1 MQEIY
6 LDNAATTQPLAECN
20 KIYAEYAQD
29 AWQNPSALYAG
40 ATRVQNKINEA
51 KEILLRA
58 FGGAG
63 HKCVFTSCGTESAN
77 TVILRGARKKKEM
90 NYVCGGAE
98 HPCVEESFK
107 LLQEQGFEVR
117 FVKPDKS
124 GLIAPDDVAGA
135 VDENTALV
143 SVMHVNNETGAKNDV
158 EKIAALIKAK
168 NAQTLFHVD
177 GVQAYCK
184 EKLKN
189 TANIDYYTVSAHK
202 LHAHKGTGA
211 IFYREGAPLKAYLL
225 GGGQEAGLRSGT
237 QNTLGIL
244 SFAAAVEYFEKNVEH
259 RHFESLRETFL
270 NACSNIPDLVVLS
283 PRDKER
289 ACGHTVNLAVLGV
302 NGETLLHTLEAAGI
316 YISTGS
322 ACSSKKGKNRIRS
335 ALSLTEEEAAG
346 AVRISFSPFTTG
358 EEVCR
363 AAQEIERNAGIL
375 RRFTRK

>member
-1 MQEIY
+1 
-6 LDNAATTQPLAECN
+6 
-20 KIYAEYAQD
+20 
-29 AWQNPSALYAG
+29 
-40 ATRVQNKINEA
+40 
-51 KEILLRA
+51 
-58 FGGAG
+58 
-63 HKCVFTSCGTESAN
+63 
-77 TVILRGARKKKEM
+77 
-90 NYVCGGAE
+90 
-98 HPCVEESFK
+98 
-107 LLQEQGFEVR
+107 
-117 FVKPDKS
+117 
-124 GLIAPDDVAGA
+124 
-135 VDENTALV
+135 
-143 SVMHVNNETGAKNDV
+143 MHVNNETGAKNDV

-283 PRDKER
+283 PRDKE
-289 ACGHTVNLAVLGV
+289 
-302 NGETLLHTLEAAGI
+302 
-316 YISTGS
+316 
-322 ACSSKKGKNRIRS
+322 
-335 ALSLTEEEAAG
+335 LSL
-346 AVRISFSPFTTG
+346 IH
-358 EEVCR
+358 
-363 AAQEIERNAGIL
+363 I
-375 RRFTRK
+375 